1 MALTKQEKEQVLSQV
16 REWLEKADASIMVEY
31 TGMRMPD
38 LDNVRAKLRE
48 SGGEFHVIKN
58 TFIRKVFTES
68 GYEVPADFTDNSTAV
83 IFAYGDAA
91 ATAKALKESTAKM
104 DAVKIKG
111 GYLGKEMLTK
121 QQIIA
126 LAELP
131 PLPVMR
137 ATLLGVLQAP
147 AGKLVRTVAE
157 PARGLAAVVKAY
169 AEK

>member
-1 MALTKQEKEQVLSQV
+1 LALTKQEKEQVLSQV